1 MKKKTNIA
9 VIIPCYK
16 VKNNILFV
24 VKKCLKYFNFV
35 ICVDDN
41 CPEKSGFFISK
52 KFKSNKKVKVL
63 FHKYNKGVGGA
74 VKSGYRF
81 LLNKN
86 FDHIIKLDGDNQM
99 DPSEYKNL
107 IKPMYDKKICYTKGN
122 RFLDN
127 KYFSKSPKI
136 RFYGN
141 YILTIVSKLFIGN
154 FKMGDPLNG
163 YICIN
168 NKTLKKLKLSNI
180 RDDFFFETS
189 MLYELKRIKA
199 ETQDVKVNIRY
210 HGEISNFKIHE
221 EFLRFIYLHLVY
233 FFRRIFS

>member
-1 MKKKTNIA
+1 MKKKINIA
-9 VIIPCYK
+9 VIIPCFK

-24 VKKCLKYFNFV
+24 VKKCIKYFDYV

-41 CPEKSGFFISK
+41 CPEKSGLFVSQ

-63 FHKYNKGVGGA
+63 FHKNNKGVGGA

-81 LLNKN
+81 LLKKN

-122 RFLDN
+122 RFLDK

-141 YILTIVSKLFIGN
+141 FILTLVSKLFIGN

-163 YICIN
+163 YTCIRRD
-168 NKTLKKLKLSNI
+168 TLHKLNFLNI

-189 MLYELKRIKA
+189 MLYELKRIHAKT
-199 ETQDVKVNIRY
+199 EDVKVNIRY
-210 HGEISNFKIHE
+210 EGEISNFKLRKE
-221 EFLRFIYLHLVY
+221 LSRFIYLHLTY
-233 FFRRIFS
+233 LMKRIFS

>member
-1 MKKKTNIA
+1 
-9 VIIPCYK
+9 
-16 VKNNILFV
+16 
-24 VKKCLKYFNFV
+24 
-35 ICVDDN
+35 
-41 CPEKSGFFISK
+41 
-52 KFKSNKKVKVL
+52 
-63 FHKYNKGVGGA
+63 
-74 VKSGYRF
+74 
-81 LLNKN
+81 
-86 FDHIIKLDGDNQM
+86 
-99 DPSEYKNL
+99 
-107 IKPMYDKKICYTKGN
+107 MYDKKICYTKGN